1 MAQSMAPSRF
11 EDACLKP
18 RFLESFLYNRFVKMM
33 PAFLSGDP
41 INIMAGRRKNPLP
54 SPLFGGVGILSLQ
67 GVRQRHT
74 TQASL
79 EIFIVLAFHSLEVYS
94 KRFRDRPRQHSIA

>member
-1 MAQSMAPSRF
+1 
-11 EDACLKP
+11 
-18 RFLESFLYNRFVKMM
+18 MM
-33 PAFLSGDP
+33 PAFLSGDS

-54 SPLFGGVGILSLQ
+54 SPFFGGVGILSLQ

-79 EIFIVLAFHSLEVYS
+79 GIFIVLAFHSLEVFS
-94 KRFRDRPRQHSIA
+94 KRFRDRPRQRIAVLIALARSNHNLVTRKIDIFDS